1 MPAGESR
8 LVPPIDR
15 IAATMLLAGCFV
27 GCTALKRWAYE
38 GWGRDTWQQPER
50 VIEALRLRPGDRVAD
65 LGSGGGY
72 FTFRL
77 ARAVGPAGHVYAVDV
92 DEGMNDYIVERAR
105 DEGLGNVSAILAQ
118 YDDPLLPECGVDMI
132 FTSNTYHH
140 LQDRSA
146 YFRNARRYLRP
157 GGRVA
162 IIDLAGKGWFDSMFG
177 HWTPAATIREEM
189 EAAGY
194 RLDAEPPLPRQS
206 FLIFR

>member
-1 MPAGESR
+1 
-8 LVPPIDR
+8 
-15 IAATMLLAGCFV
+15 MLG
-27 GCTALKRWAYE
+27 
-38 GWGRDTWQQPER
+38 
-50 VIEALRLRPGDRVAD
+50 RVAN
-65 LGSGGGY
+65 
-72 FTFRL
+72 T
-77 ARAVGPAGHVYAVDV
+77 ARRCERGAVAPVQTAAGRTR
-92 DEGMNDYIVERAR
+92 GIAR
-105 DEGLGNVSAILAQ
+105 V
-118 YDDPLLPECGVDMI
+118 I

-162 IIDLAGKGWFDSMFG
+162 IIDLAGKGWFDSIFG

>member
-1 MPAGESR
+1 MPTVKR
-8 LVPPIDR
+8 LGVAML
-15 IAATMLLAGCFV
+15 AALCV
-27 GCTALKRWAYE
+27 GCTGFKRWAYE
-38 GWGRDTWQQPER
+38 GWGRDKWQQPEQ
-50 VIEALRLRPGDRVAD
+50 VIRSLRLRPGDHVAD

-77 ARAVGPAGHVYAVDV
+77 ARAVGPTGRVYAVDV
-92 DEGMNDYIVERAR
+92 DAGMNDYIVERAR
-105 DEGLGNVSAILAQ
+105 EEGIANVSAILAR
-118 YDDPLLPECGVDMI
+118 YEDPLLPESGVDLI

-140 LQDRSA
+140 IEKRPD

-162 IIDLAGKGWFDSMFG
+162 ILDLAGKGWFDGIFG
-177 HWTPAATIREEM
+177 HWTPAETIRAEM

-194 RLDAEPPLPRQS
+194 RLEEELPLPRQS